1 MPQWDLL
8 YPFAIRVISVN
19 TFVGLPQS
27 GPYFF
32 FQPDSSP
39 PTLCSGHFKQHV
51 SSFKS
56 SILLIISVSLTNGLF
71 LLSSF
76 SIETPQSTSQKCFPP
91 LASSG
96 DTSFHKES
104 ISSFSPPLSLTSTSL
119 LSLHHA
125 FLYPF
130 MHSFIQPILA
140 EWICS
145 GDKSVLCCLFNTL

>member
-1 MPQWDLL
+1 MN
-8 YPFAIRVISVN
+8 S
-19 TFVGLPQS
+19 FVGLPQS
-27 GPYFF
+27 GPYLS

-56 SILLIISVSLTNGLF
+56 SIFLIISVPLTKGLF
-71 LLSSF
+71 PLFSF
-76 SIETPQSTSQKCFPP
+76 SSETLQSTSQKYFPP

-96 DTSFHKES
+96 ETSFHEES

-119 LSLHHA
+119 VSLHHA
-125 FLYPF
+125 FLYAF

-145 GDKSVLCCLFNTL
+145 AGLCELLW